1 MCHGHVDHHIA
12 MREAEDR
19 IRAVQSVAETA
30 ELPAARPVWREVFA
44 RIARIVQR
52 HQTAD

>member
-19 IRAVQSVAETA
+19 IRAVQGAAETDA
-30 ELPAARPVWREVFA
+30 PPAARPVWSEAFA